1 MFGYKLVKEK
11 DIPYLRRIEAEEIKN
26 IKVYNKGLRI
36 GISFDKTNFFIMN
49 KDIKPIQLIYLD
61 LKALR
66 WLHESIT
73 QILEDQNKNKEASG
87 TDNADL

>member
-1 MFGYKLVKEK
+1 
-11 DIPYLRRIEAEEIKN
+11 
-26 IKVYNKGLRI
+26 
-36 GISFDKTNFFIMN
+36 MN
-49 KDIKPIQLIYLD
+49 KDNKPIQLIYLD